1 MSNLHQQTDCVLRTL
16 CTNNFVFLSLHNYI
30 KLAYHLS
37 IYVHDK
43 QAFLN
48 SRGLVGW
55 SVVVLMPLQKM
66 CTAMPIHF

>member
-30 KLAYHLS
+30 KLAYHVS
-37 IYVHDK
+37 IYVHGK

-55 SVVVLMPLQKM
+55 SVVVLMSLRQPQGDSTWL
-66 CTAMPIHF
+66 